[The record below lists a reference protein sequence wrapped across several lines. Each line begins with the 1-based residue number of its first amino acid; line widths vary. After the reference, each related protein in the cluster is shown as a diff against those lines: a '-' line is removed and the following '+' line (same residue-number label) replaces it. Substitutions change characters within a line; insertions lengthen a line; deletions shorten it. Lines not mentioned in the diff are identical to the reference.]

1 MLGRPSQLHRL
12 WCSLLSSYAEMEAD
26 SIFLSCSLSLL
37 SQSAL
42 MTMLLATGECHQV
55 SLKLSYW
62 ICRAFGLSNFLKH
75 KYSVTP
81 RCPPL
86 KKARQ
91 EEGQSEGH

>member
-1 MLGRPSQLHRL
+1 
-12 WCSLLSSYAEMEAD
+12 
-26 SIFLSCSLSLL
+26 
-37 SQSAL
+37 
-42 MTMLLATGECHQV
+42 MTVFLATGECHQV

-62 ICRAFGLSNFLKH
+62 ICRTFGLSDLLKH

-86 KKARQ
+86 KKGRQ